1 MTQPYG
7 TVLIKASKILDFLST
22 ASFPQPLHIIAKE
35 TEMTN
40 STTSKIL
47 MTLEMIGYVEKDSE
61 QKTYSLGSGL
71 VKYASQY
78 LSDLDLSKIAYP
90 YLKKLHASLDETVH
104 LSIRKADEIMYI
116 NKMESLRPIVV
127 TTSRIGFTK
136 PMYASAM
143 GKAILAEESET
154 EVDRYLDRVELKAY
168 TANTIT
174 NREVLKDE
182 LKLVRE
188 KGYAFDNSEEQ
199 IEVFCIAASLSLQ
212 GNIYGAFSV
221 SMPAYR
227 RTVELE
233 EKVIRAIMETKSEIL
248 KELTQL
254 HFYL

>member
-22 ASFPQPLHIIAKE
+22 ERSPQPLHMIAKE

-61 QKTYSLGSGL
+61 QKTYQLGNGL

-78 LSDLDLSKIAYP
+78 LSDLDISKIAYP

-116 NKMESLRPIVV
+116 NKIESLRPIVV

-143 GKAILAEESET
+143 GKAILAEEKEE
-154 EVDRYLDRVELKAY
+154 EVDRYLERTELKAY
-168 TANTIT
+168 TPHTIT
-174 NREVLKDE
+174 SREVLKEE
-182 LKLVRE
+182 LKMVRE

-199 IEVFCIAASLSLQ
+199 IEVFCIAASLSWED
-212 GNIYGAFSV
+212 NIYGAFSV

-227 RTVELE
+227 RTAELE
-233 EKVIRAIMETKSEIL
+233 EKVIHAIMEVKSEIL
-248 KELTQL
+248 KELAQL